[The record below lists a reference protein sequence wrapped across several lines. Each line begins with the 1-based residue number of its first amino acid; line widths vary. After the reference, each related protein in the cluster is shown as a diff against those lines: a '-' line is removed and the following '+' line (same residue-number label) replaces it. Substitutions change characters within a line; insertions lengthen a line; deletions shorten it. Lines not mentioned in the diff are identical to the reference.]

1 VSEARQATDDDIRP
15 LAAALARAFDD
26 DPVMIWLF
34 GDTSRKRLAR
44 LARFFAHEAHRH
56 QRKGQVLTND
66 DQEGAAF
73 WDAPGTWRPGFAD
86 LLRSLPILAPAVNV
100 RIPRSLRGFKAI
112 ETAHPRAPHWYL
124 SVLGTDPPAQ
134 GKGVG
139 RTLVQP
145 VLDRCDREG
154 LGAYLESSKEQN
166 IPYYER
172 FGFTVTGEVR
182 LPDGPLVWPMW
193 RDPDAEVLGDGRA
206 ERG

>member
-1 VSEARQATDDDIRP
+1 MSEARQATHDDIRP

-34 GDTSRKRLAR
+34 GDKSGKRVKR

-56 QRKGQVLTND
+56 QKHGQVLTTAD
-66 DQEGAAF
+66 HEGAAF
-73 WDAPGTWRPGFAD
+73 WDAPDTWRPGFAD
-86 LLRSLPILAPAVNV
+86 LIRSLPILGPAINV
-100 RIPRSLRGFKAI
+100 RIPRSLRGFQVI
-112 ETAHPRAPHWYL
+112 EAAHPRAPHWYL

-145 VLDRCDREG
+145 ILDRCDREG
-154 LGAYLESSKEQN
+154 LGAYLESSKEKN
-166 IPYYER
+166 ISYYER

-182 LPDGPLVWPMW
+182 LPDGPLLWPMW
-193 RDPDAEVLGDGRA
+193 RDPDPEGLGDGRA
-206 ERG
+206 DRG